1 METVERI
8 GRTSRNM
15 PSGKPQRA
23 LKSSR
28 RSARIHFV
36 ISRSCVRVT
45 SLAPENSGNRMIST
59 VFITFKKSF
68 DPHKL
73 RLHLTPKAFF
83 FDAFQKLPSGNTGL
97 THTVTHTTK
106 CVERFKEHRRGGFC
120 LLSGIFASFFCLHDL
135 CHETAHFLRSL
146 LLHLPSGVGVGA
158 ECEPGIIVA
167 EHRGY
172 CFDVHA
178 ILQCQR

>member
-8 GRTSRNM
+8 GRTSRNI

-45 SLAPENSGNRMIST
+45 SLAPENSGNRMISA

-73 RLHLTPKAFF
+73 WLHLTPKVFF
-83 FDAFQKLPSGNTGL
+83 SDAFQKLPSGNTGP
-97 THTVTHTTK
+97 THTVTHTTS
-106 CVERFKEHRRGGFC
+106 CAERTKEHRRGNRF
-120 LLSGIFASFFCLHDL
+120 LSGA
-135 CHETAHFLRSL
+135 L
-146 LLHLPSGVGVGA
+146 LACGSYRICAMKLPSFSA
-158 ECEPGIIVA
+158 AFCCICRVA
-167 EHRGY
+167 W
-172 CFDVHA
+172 V
-178 ILQCQR
+178 

>member
-83 FDAFQKLPSGNTGL
+83 FDAFQKLLSGNTGQ
-97 THTVTHTTK
+97 THTVTHTTN
-106 CVERFKEHRRGGFC
+106 CAERAKEHRRGNRF
-120 LLSGIFASFFCLHDL
+120 LSGALLACGSYRIRAMKLPIFSAAFC
-135 CHETAHFLRSL
+135 CICR
-146 LLHLPSGVGVGA
+146 
-158 ECEPGIIVA
+158 VA
-167 EHRGY
+167 W
-172 CFDVHA
+172 V
-178 ILQCQR
+178 

>member
-1 METVERI
+1 MDTVERI
-8 GRTSRNM
+8 GRTSRNI

-45 SLAPENSGNRMIST
+45 SLAPESGGNRMISA

-83 FDAFQKLPSGNTGL
+83 FDAFQKLPSGNTGP
-97 THTVTHTTK
+97 THTVTHTTN
-106 CVERFKEHRRGGFC
+106 CAERAKEHRRGNRF
-120 LLSGIFASFFCLHDL
+120 LSGALLACGSYRICAMKLPIFSAAFC
-135 CHETAHFLRSL
+135 CICR
-146 LLHLPSGVGVGA
+146 
-158 ECEPGIIVA
+158 VA
-167 EHRGY
+167 W
-172 CFDVHA
+172 V
-178 ILQCQR
+178 

>member
-59 VFITFKKSF
+59 VFITFEKSY

-73 RLHLTPKAFF
+73 RLYLTPKAFF
-83 FDAFQKLPSGNTGL
+83 FDAFQKLPSGNTGP
-97 THTVTHTTK
+97 THTVTHTTN
-106 CVERFKEHRRGGFC
+106 CAERAKEHRRGNRF
-120 LLSGIFASFFCLHDL
+120 LSGALLACGTYRICAMKLPIFSAAFC
-135 CHETAHFLRSL
+135 CICR
-146 LLHLPSGVGVGA
+146 
-158 ECEPGIIVA
+158 VA
-167 EHRGY
+167 W
-172 CFDVHA
+172 V
-178 ILQCQR
+178 

>member
-1 METVERI
+1 MTHTTKRVDGNSERI
-8 GRTSRNM
+8 GRTSRNI

-45 SLAPENSGNRMIST
+45 SLAPENSGNRMVSA
-59 VFITFKKSF
+59 VFITFRKSF

-83 FDAFQKLPSGNTGL
+83 FDAFQKLPSGNTGP
-97 THTVTHTTK
+97 THTVTHTTN
-106 CVERFKEHRRGGFC
+106 CAERAKEHRRGNRF
-120 LLSGIFASFFCLHDL
+120 LSGALLACGSYRICAMKLPIFSAAFC
-135 CHETAHFLRSL
+135 CICR
-146 LLHLPSGVGVGA
+146 
-158 ECEPGIIVA
+158 VA
-167 EHRGY
+167 W
-172 CFDVHA
+172 V
-178 ILQCQR
+178 